1 MTAVD
6 RLHFAWDALRGFRTR
21 TALMLLAMAIGV
33 ASVVLLTGLGEAAR
47 RFVIGE
53 FSSLGTDLLVVLPG
67 RSETVGGPPP
77 LLGITPRDLTL
88 DDALA
93 LLRHPAIERV
103 APIVIGT
110 APATTPGRERESMVV
125 GTTADFMPIRRLGVA
140 RGQFLP
146 AGDPR
151 RARPVCV
158 IGQTIERELYGGAS
172 SLGDTLRLGGRR
184 CRIVGILASSGR
196 SLDLQLDELILVPVA
211 TAQALFDAP
220 SLFRILVQARD
231 RVVLE
236 RARDAILATIRA
248 RHDGKDDVTVISQDA
263 LLATFDR
270 ILGIL
275 TLAVGGIG
283 AISLVVAGILI
294 MNVMLVAVS
303 QRTAEIGLLKALGAP
318 PGQILGL
325 FLAESGLLAVGGAL
339 LGLGLGAGV
348 AALLGQAYPA
358 LDFTAPVWASPA
370 AVLLALGMGLLFGV
384 LPARHAAHLDPVAAL
399 ARR

>member
-1 MTAVD
+1 MTATD
-6 RLHFAWDALRGFRTR
+6 RFRFAWDALRGFRMR

-33 ASVVLLTGLGEAAR
+33 SSVVLLTGLGEAAR
-47 RFVIGE
+47 RYVIGE

-93 LLRHPAIERV
+93 LLRDPAVARV
-103 APIVIGT
+103 APIVIGSV
-110 APATTPGRERESMVV
+110 PVTTPGRERESMVV
-125 GTTADFMPIRRLGVA
+125 GTTADFAPIRRIAVV

-151 RARPVCV
+151 RAQPVCV
-158 IGQTIERELYGGAS
+158 IGRTIERELFGGAQAV
-172 SLGDTLRLGGRR
+172 GNTLRLGDRR
-184 CRIVGILASSGR
+184 CRVVGVLASSGR

-231 RVVLE
+231 RTVLE
-236 RARDAILATIRA
+236 RARDAILATVRA
-248 RHDGKDDVTVISQDA
+248 RHDGKDDVTVITQDA
-263 LLATFDR
+263 MLATFDR
-270 ILGIL
+270 ILGTL

-283 AISLVVAGILI
+283 AISLAVAGILI

-318 PGQILGL
+318 PRQILGL
-325 FLAESGLLAVGGAL
+325 FLAESGLLALGGAL
-339 LGLGLGAGV
+339 LGLLVGMVV
-348 AALLGQAYPA
+348 AAVLGHFYPA
-358 LDFTAPVWASPA
+358 LDFTSPAWASPA
-370 AVLLALGMGLLFGV
+370 ALLLALGMGLLFGV
-384 LPARHAAHLDPVAAL
+384 LPARHAARLDPVAAL